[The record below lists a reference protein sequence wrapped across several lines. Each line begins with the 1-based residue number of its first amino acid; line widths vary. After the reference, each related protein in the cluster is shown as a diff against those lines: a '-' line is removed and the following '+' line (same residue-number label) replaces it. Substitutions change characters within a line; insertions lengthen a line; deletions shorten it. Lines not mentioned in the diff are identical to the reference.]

1 MAERRGTSTRGGV
14 ATDPASSVNLDDF
27 AVVETGQEIT
37 RSRLEPSEYE
47 PLVDLAIRN
56 LGRKIEETR
65 PVMDGDKPKVDE
77 NGKQVRAPRVYSY
90 DEAKAYEAALVQ
102 LRSRKRLPD
111 RGLSLRILGQPALSK
126 IKPGDEVRMQFYI
139 INRNAGKDGQTA

>member
-1 MAERRGTSTRGGV
+1 MADRRGQTRGGV
-14 ATDPASSVNLDDF
+14 ATDAPSGVNLEDF
-27 AVVETGQEIT
+27 EVVDTTAEIT

-47 PLVDLAIRN
+47 PLVDLAMRN

-65 PVMDGDKPKVDE
+65 PVIENGEPKIGE
-77 NGKQVRAPRVYSY
+77 NGKPVRTPRVYTY

-102 LRSRKRLPD
+102 LRARKRLPD

-139 INRNAGKDGQTA
+139 INRNARKDEQAS